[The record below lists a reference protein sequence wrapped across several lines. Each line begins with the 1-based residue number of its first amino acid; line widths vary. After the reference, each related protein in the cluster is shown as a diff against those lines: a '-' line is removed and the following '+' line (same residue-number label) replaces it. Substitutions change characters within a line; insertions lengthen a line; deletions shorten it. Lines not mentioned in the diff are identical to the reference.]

1 MKYSPYIT
9 PGLYSKESPL
19 HRTILVIQTSQARM
33 EFYLELGMI
42 FGHNP
47 ESTESPES
55 AESVEF
61 GDAKEKEFNRNP
73 RILHFRN
80 MDALQM
86 LLWLNANCTMQDYI
100 HCCILGLTQSFTG
113 VIQKESLGARIVHSI
128 FPDEDEDEIS
138 KVKILSLDIYQYR

>member
-19 HRTILVIQTSQARM
+19 HRTILVIQTPQARM
-33 EFYLELGMI
+33 EFYLEVGMI

-47 ESTESPES
+47 ESAES
-55 AESVEF
+55 AEDTEF
-61 GDAKEKEFNRNP
+61 EDAKVKEFNRNP

-113 VIQKESLGARIVHSI
+113 VIQKESLGAGLVHSI
-128 FPDEDEDEIS
+128 FPYEDEDEIS